1 MTECRRKIVVGV
13 VDERSRHVIETAA
26 WYASRF
32 DATLVCAMIV
42 PDPYGMGEA
51 PAGYLG
57 MMRAITPS
65 DPPVEMP
72 PGLVKTIEESVA
84 PLGVPWA
91 PFTSI
96 GTPARELTAL
106 AERIDALM
114 FVLGTREGVRG
125 MVREALNGSVAAQL
139 AHRQNRPVVVV
150 PQDPIGFAQADAEGI
165 ADDLGAPA
173 VQEARETEPAG
184 TDARSDVPPDAQE
197 GARSLSQ

>member
-1 MTECRRKIVVGV
+1 MTESRRKIVVGV

-26 WYASRF
+26 CYASQF

-57 MMRAITPS
+57 MMRAITPN

-72 PGLVKTIEESVA
+72 PGLVRVIEEAVE
-84 PLGVPWA
+84 PHGVPWA
-91 PFTSI
+91 PFTSV

-125 MVREALNGSVAAQL
+125 MVREALNGSVAAQI

-165 ADDLGAPA
+165 ADDLGAPDGPDA
-173 VQEARETEPAG
+173 ETAPAQSQG
-184 TDARSDVPPDAQE
+184 PVDDSPDAQE
-197 GARSLSQ
+197 GARSLSE

>member
-1 MTECRRKIVVGV
+1 MTESRRKIVVGV

-26 WYASRF
+26 WYASQF

-57 MMRAITPS
+57 MMRAITPN

-72 PGLVKTIEESVA
+72 PGLVRVIEEAVE
-84 PLGVPWA
+84 PHGVPWA

-165 ADDLGAPA
+165 ADDLGAPGGPDA
-173 VQEARETEPAG
+173 EAAPAQSQG
-184 TDARSDVPPDAQE
+184 RVDDSPDAQE
-197 GARSLSQ
+197 GARSLSE

>member
-1 MTECRRKIVVGV
+1 MTESRRKIVVGV

-26 WYASRF
+26 WYASQF

-42 PDPYGMGEA
+42 PDPYGLGEA

-72 PGLVKTIEESVA
+72 PGLVRVIEEAVE
-84 PLGVPWA
+84 PHGVPWA

-139 AHRQNRPVVVV
+139 AHRHNRPVVVV

-165 ADDLGAPA
+165 ADDLGAPGGPDA
-173 VQEARETEPAG
+173 EAAPAQSQG
-184 TDARSDVPPDAQE
+184 PVDDSPDAQE
-197 GARSLSQ
+197 GGRSLSE